1 MEHFQI
7 TPTVFGAIAST
18 EAANHSCY
26 IRLLKQEDEDEL
38 CRIFL
43 TLEPSARCCR
53 FGQVASDA
61 YLVNHAKRSLTDA
74 DWIIGAF
81 VGERLRG
88 LVEVYSGRPS
98 SYAEAAF
105 VVEQEWRRRGLGWAL
120 LQAAIQKA
128 GASGADTLGTTG
140 PCGNSPA
147 KPARNSTWFSM
158 KCASTLLC
166 VDQPKSTL
174 INRHPIQ
181 TAAKTEQE
189 GGDHGGRPTS
199 ICKQAGS
206 RGGEIVRLYD
216 PCIGRAWVACDRAHR
231 RNFGRC
237 QF

>member
-7 TPTVFGAIAST
+7 TRTVFGAIAST

-74 DWIIGAF
+74 DWIIDAF
-81 VGERLRG
+81 VGERIRG

-128 GASGADTLGTTG
+128 GASGADTL
-140 PCGNSPA
+140 
-147 KPARNSTWFSM
+147 RMVFSRHNWPM
-158 KCASTLLC
+158 RKLASKASSKLDMVLDEMC
-166 VDQPKSTL
+166 VDAALRGSTK
-174 INRHPIQ
+174 I
-181 TAAKTEQE
+181 
-189 GGDHGGRPTS
+189 DS
-199 ICKQAGS
+199 
-206 RGGEIVRLYD
+206 Y
-216 PCIGRAWVACDRAHR
+216 
-231 RNFGRC
+231 
-237 QF
+237 